1 MTTGVLNTKIREV
14 ENKIPDTSGLVTTF
28 IFNTKIGEVEIN
40 KFAGNIFKMK
50 LKQANQATNCDFNT
64 VTTCSQKQRKN

>member
-1 MTTGVLNTKIREV
+1 MNHAECII
-14 ENKIPDTSGLVTTF
+14 IPEF
-28 IFNTKIGEVEIN
+28 N